1 MLGEG
6 YFEIPVFGGLDLAFN
21 ENESS
26 TLYLAQWKQEK
37 RGVRDG
43 KDKGKISVSVKT
55 SLGKVH
61 TNHKY
66 ILFPKGIPPL
76 FPLCEAK
83 ENSFHSTPFSS
94 LVLLHIAPGR
104 KECSHSPPPENL
116 PYFRCMGRKS
126 CARHD
131 FMVRTYIPLAMSVL
145 LDSSPSRFCS

>member
-55 SLGKVH
+55 SLAKVH

-66 ILFPKGIPPL
+66 TFPKG
-76 FPLCEAK
+76 
-83 ENSFHSTPFSS
+83 NSPSLSS
-94 LVLLHIAPGR
+94 L
-104 KECSHSPPPENL
+104 
-116 PYFRCMGRKS
+116 
-126 CARHD
+126 
-131 FMVRTYIPLAMSVL
+131 
-145 LDSSPSRFCS
+145 